1 MLYID
6 NLDANLGDYFELSFT
21 TVDVGNLDENLVG

>member
-6 NLDANLGDYFELSFT
+6 NLDANLVHYFELSFT
-21 TVDVGNLDENLVG
+21 MVDVGNLDENLVG